1 MAKTNHRLYIKG
13 SNGTTYIVP
22 LYTSTDDLKNKRG
35 YPMQVKEGNNNLT
48 LYFPIGD
55 VGDPE
60 QTSARLKLKNGTTV
74 SILNTGTPPYTESFL
89 SVPSASAGSKNVTGT
104 FTVPAGVTRLRVAL
118 CPACIRKDW
127 HWDTDGEHDTM
138 VDDYYKGTDTTF
150 GSISAQKN
158 GNNQFTFGCKKSF
171 TFEQRASGTGTKTGF
186 YSIPSFTTRYNDS
199 RWSHKDEYNK
209 YYTGYMN
216 VEPNQ
221 KIKYSIGGVSGQK
234 NTPTSCGFILIAYGT
249 GIEK

>member
-1 MAKTNHRLYIKG
+1 
-13 SNGTTYIVP
+13 
-22 LYTSTDDLKNKRG
+22 
-35 YPMQVKEGNNNLT
+35 MQVKEGNNNLT

-104 FTVPAGVTRLRVAL
+104 FTVPAGVTRLRIAL
-118 CPACIRKDW
+118 CPACIRKDY
-127 HWDTDGEHDTM
+127 HWETDGEHDQL

-150 GSISAQKN
+150 GNLSAQKN
-158 GNNQFTFGCKKSF
+158 GTNQFEFGCKKSF
-171 TFEQRASGTGTKTGF
+171 TFSPRTSGTATSTDY
-186 YSIPSFTTRYNDS
+186 YSVPSYTYRYTHYASNF
-199 RWSHKDEYNK
+199 SHADEYNK
-209 YYTGYMN
+209 YYTGYID
-216 VEPNQ
+216 VQPNQ
-221 KIKYSIGGVSGQK
+221 KINYSIGGVSGQK